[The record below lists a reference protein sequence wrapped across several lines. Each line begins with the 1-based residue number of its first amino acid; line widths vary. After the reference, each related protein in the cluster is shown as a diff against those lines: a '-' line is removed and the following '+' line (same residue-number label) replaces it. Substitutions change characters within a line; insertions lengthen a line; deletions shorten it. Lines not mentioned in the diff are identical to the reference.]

1 MLKYL
6 KEYSSEFERD
16 LKKLTEHF
24 ELYNFRLLGGEPLLQ
39 RDGIAQFLKM
49 LPQSIDVSFETNGTQ
64 LPILESNV
72 DLWTVSPKLSSS
84 CYFEN
89 CSNIPVTLQEKHKKE
104 RINIP
109 VLSEF
114 VSKCT
119 ENMIFKFVVA
129 DENDVNEIKDILTKV
144 YEYTSD
150 ISEEDIRRL
159 VYIMPCGETE
169 EKLQKSRLL
178 CVETC
183 KENGW
188 NYTDRLQIIIY
199 GDKRGV

>member
-1 MLKYL
+1 
-6 KEYSSEFERD
+6 
-16 LKKLTEHF
+16 
-24 ELYNFRLLGGEPLLQ
+24 
-39 RDGIAQFLKM
+39 
-49 LPQSIDVSFETNGTQ
+49 
-64 LPILESNV
+64 
-72 DLWTVSPKLSSS
+72 
-84 CYFEN
+84 
-89 CSNIPVTLQEKHKKE
+89 
-104 RINIP
+104 
-109 VLSEF
+109 
-114 VSKCT
+114 
-119 ENMIFKFVVA
+119 MIFKFVVA
-129 DENDVNEIKDILTKV
+129 DENDVNEIKDILTRV
-144 YEYTSD
+144 YEYTPD